1 MRATNGHPFFIVSS
15 AITGRDAAATVLAG
29 ASVRLQKEVLVDYRL
44 ERLLHGGVEAE
55 LTQLAHALDG
65 RAAGG
70 AHRVH
75 ECDWV
80 LGAVHSKRAAAHNRR
95 GGDLLGEAIGLANPA
110 RTPASARAS
119 MYIKTNAPDAPPRA
133 PNAGNRSSSIW
144 YTLPTDENIASAV
157 FICALVAALLPHI
170 AVSEALTLAFMLGI
184 IRHNYFSV
192 NIVLEIAKF
201 RFYTCAV
208 ENEDGQRLEQRII
221 SHRRLNGCI
230 GDFLYLKSLNNEYK
244 LDIQQ

>member
-1 MRATNGHPFFIVSS
+1 MRATNGRPFFIVSS
-15 AITGRDAAATVLAG
+15 AITGRDAATTVLAG

-95 GGDLLGEAIGLANPA
+95 GGDLLGDRSCKFRADTRLRQSVNVHQNKRARCPA
-110 RTPASARAS
+110 ESSECRKQVFI
-119 MYIKTNAPDAPPRA
+119 Y
-133 PNAGNRSSSIW
+133 SSSIW
-144 YTLPTDENIASAV
+144 YTLYALPTDENIASAV
-157 FICALVAALLPHI
+157 FICALVAALPPYI
-170 AVSEALTLAFMLGI
+170 AVTET
-184 IRHNYFSV
+184 
-192 NIVLEIAKF
+192 
-201 RFYTCAV
+201 FYT
-208 ENEDGQRLEQRII
+208 
-221 SHRRLNGCI
+221 
-230 GDFLYLKSLNNEYK
+230 
-244 LDIQQ
+244 

>member
-1 MRATNGHPFFIVSS
+1 MRATNGRPFFIVSS
-15 AITGRDAAATVLAG
+15 AITGRDAATTVLAG
-29 ASVRLQKEVLVDYRL
+29 ASVRLQKEVVVDYRL

-80 LGAVHSKRAAAHNRR
+80 LGAVHASAPLPITVAVAISS
-95 GGDLLGEAIGLANPA
+95 AIGLANSA

-144 YTLPTDENIASAV
+144 YTLYALPTDENIASAV
-157 FICALVAALLPHI
+157 FICALVAALPPYI
-170 AVSEALTLAFMLGI
+170 AVTET
-184 IRHNYFSV
+184 
-192 NIVLEIAKF
+192 
-201 RFYTCAV
+201 FYT
-208 ENEDGQRLEQRII
+208 
-221 SHRRLNGCI
+221 
-230 GDFLYLKSLNNEYK
+230 
-244 LDIQQ
+244 

>member
-1 MRATNGHPFFIVSS
+1 MVARFLLFRRQSPVGMPQQPYWQARQFVSKKKSLSIIAWS
-15 AITGRDAAATVLAG
+15 ACC
-29 ASVRLQKEVLVDYRL
+29 
-44 ERLLHGGVEAE
+44 GVEAE

-95 GGDLLGEAIGLANPA
+95 GGDLLGDRSCKFRADTRLRQSVNVHQNKRARCPA
-110 RTPASARAS
+110 E
-119 MYIKTNAPDAPPRA
+119 
-133 PNAGNRSSSIW
+133 SS
-144 YTLPTDENIASAV
+144 ECRKQV
-157 FICALVAALLPHI
+157 FIYMVHLVRLADRREYRVGGFYMCARCRLAA
-170 AVSEALTLAFMLGI
+170 V
-184 IRHNYFSV
+184 Y
-192 NIVLEIAKF
+192 
-201 RFYTCAV
+201 
-208 ENEDGQRLEQRII
+208 
-221 SHRRLNGCI
+221 RRY

>member
-1 MRATNGHPFFIVSS
+1 MRATNGRPFFIVSS

-44 ERLLHGGVEAE
+44 ERLLHGSVEAE
-55 LTQLAHALDG
+55 LTQLAHVLDG
-65 RAAGG
+65 RAPGEHTAFMSAIGCSELFI
-70 AHRVH
+70 ASAPLPITV
-75 ECDWV
+75 
-80 LGAVHSKRAAAHNRR
+80 AVAISS
-95 GGDLLGEAIGLANPA
+95 AIGLANPA

-157 FICALVAALLPHI
+157 FICALVAALPPHI
-170 AVSEALTLAFMLGI
+170 AVTEALTLAFMLGI

-192 NIVLEIAKF
+192 NIVLEIARF
-201 RFYTCAV
+201 RFYTCTV
-208 ENEDGQRLEQRII
+208 ENEDGQRLEQRMI

-230 GDFLYLKSLNNEYK
+230 GNFLYLKSLNNEYK

>member
-1 MRATNGHPFFIVSS
+1 MRATNGRPFFIVSS
-15 AITGRDAAATVLAG
+15 AITGRDAATTVLAG

-65 RAAGG
+65 RAAVG

-80 LGAVHSKRAAAHNRR
+80 LGAVHSKRAA
-95 GGDLLGEAIGLANPA
+95 
-110 RTPASARAS
+110 
-119 MYIKTNAPDAPPRA
+119 APPRA

-157 FICALVAALLPHI
+157 FICALVAALPPYI
-170 AVSEALTLAFMLGI
+170 AVTET
-184 IRHNYFSV
+184 
-192 NIVLEIAKF
+192 
-201 RFYTCAV
+201 FYT
-208 ENEDGQRLEQRII
+208 
-221 SHRRLNGCI
+221 
-230 GDFLYLKSLNNEYK
+230 
-244 LDIQQ
+244 

>member
-1 MRATNGHPFFIVSS
+1 MVARFYCFVGNHRSGCRNNRTGRRVSS
-15 AITGRDAAATVLAG
+15 
-29 ASVRLQKEVLVDYRL
+29 SPKEVLVDYRL

-95 GGDLLGEAIGLANPA
+95 GGDLLGD
-110 RTPASARAS
+110 RSCKFRADTRLRQS
-119 MYIKTNAPDAPPRA
+119 VNVHQTNAPDAPPRA

-144 YTLPTDENIASAV
+144 YTLYALPTDENIASAV
-157 FICALVAALLPHI
+157 FICALVAALPPYI
-170 AVSEALTLAFMLGI
+170 AVTET
-184 IRHNYFSV
+184 
-192 NIVLEIAKF
+192 
-201 RFYTCAV
+201 FYT
-208 ENEDGQRLEQRII
+208 
-221 SHRRLNGCI
+221 
-230 GDFLYLKSLNNEYK
+230 
-244 LDIQQ
+244 

>member
-1 MRATNGHPFFIVSS
+1 MRATNGRPFFIVSS
-15 AITGRDAAATVLAG
+15 AITGRDAATTVLAG
-29 ASVRLQKEVLVDYRL
+29 ASVRLQKEVLDDYRL

-95 GGDLLGEAIGLANPA
+95 GGDLLGDRSCKYRADTRLRQSVNVHQNKRARCPA
-110 RTPASARAS
+110 E
-119 MYIKTNAPDAPPRA
+119 
-133 PNAGNRSSSIW
+133 SS
-144 YTLPTDENIASAV
+144 ECRKQV
-157 FICALVAALLPHI
+157 FIYMVHLVRLADRREYRVGGFYMCARCRLAA
-170 AVSEALTLAFMLGI
+170 V
-184 IRHNYFSV
+184 Y
-192 NIVLEIAKF
+192 
-201 RFYTCAV
+201 
-208 ENEDGQRLEQRII
+208 
-221 SHRRLNGCI
+221 RRY

>member
-1 MRATNGHPFFIVSS
+1 MRATNGRPFFIVSS
-15 AITGRDAAATVLAG
+15 AITGRDAATTVLAG

-65 RAAGG
+65 CAAGG

-95 GGDLLGEAIGLANPA
+95 GGDLLGDRSCKFRADTRFRQSVNVHQNKRARCPA
-110 RTPASARAS
+110 E
-119 MYIKTNAPDAPPRA
+119 
-133 PNAGNRSSSIW
+133 SS
-144 YTLPTDENIASAV
+144 ECRKQV
-157 FICALVAALLPHI
+157 FIYMVHLAERREYRVGGFYMCARCRLAA
-170 AVSEALTLAFMLGI
+170 A
-184 IRHNYFSV
+184 Y
-192 NIVLEIAKF
+192 
-201 RFYTCAV
+201 
-208 ENEDGQRLEQRII
+208 
-221 SHRRLNGCI
+221 RRY

>member
-1 MRATNGHPFFIVSS
+1 MRATNGRPFFIVSS

-55 LTQLAHALDG
+55 LTPSMVVPPGEHTAFMSAIGCSELFIASAPLPIT
-65 RAAGG
+65 
-70 AHRVH
+70 V
-75 ECDWV
+75 
-80 LGAVHSKRAAAHNRR
+80 AVAISS
-95 GGDLLGEAIGLANPA
+95 AIGLANSA

-157 FICALVAALLPHI
+157 FICALVAALTPHI
-170 AVSEALTLAFMLGI
+170 AVTEALTLAFMLGI

-192 NIVLEIAKF
+192 NIVLEITRF
-201 RFYTCAV
+201 RFCTCAV
-208 ENEDGQRLEQRII
+208 ENEDGQRLEQRMIR
-221 SHRRLNGCI
+221 HRRLNGCI

>member
-1 MRATNGHPFFIVSS
+1 MRATNGRPFFIVSS
-15 AITGRDAAATVLAG
+15 AITGRDAATTVLAG

-80 LGAVHSKRAAAHNRR
+80 LGAVHSKRAAA
-95 GGDLLGEAIGLANPA
+95 
-110 RTPASARAS
+110 RAS

-144 YTLPTDENIASAV
+144 YTLYALPTDENIASAV
-157 FICALVAALLPHI
+157 FICALVAALPPYI
-170 AVSEALTLAFMLGI
+170 AVTET
-184 IRHNYFSV
+184 
-192 NIVLEIAKF
+192 
-201 RFYTCAV
+201 FYT
-208 ENEDGQRLEQRII
+208 
-221 SHRRLNGCI
+221 
-230 GDFLYLKSLNNEYK
+230 
-244 LDIQQ
+244 